1 MAEQIKNCTG
11 IAFHTVRAE
20 HDFEKRV
27 EIDSG
32 AKEGFVQPVQ

>member
-20 HDFEKRV
+20 HDFENRV
-27 EIDSG
+27 ETDSG
-32 AKEGFVQPVQ
+32 AKEGFAKPVQ